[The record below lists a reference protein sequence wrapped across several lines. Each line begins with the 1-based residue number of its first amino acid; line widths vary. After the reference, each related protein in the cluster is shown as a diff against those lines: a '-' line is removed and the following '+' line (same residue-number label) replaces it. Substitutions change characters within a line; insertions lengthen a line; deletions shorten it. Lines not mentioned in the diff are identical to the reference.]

1 MSAPLF
7 TVLLPVHR
15 PPTLLPFAV
24 RSVLAQSCAAL
35 ELFIIC
41 DGAPSQTVAAA
52 QAFAAADPRV
62 RVFAHPKGER
72 HGEAYRHL
80 ALQQASGRYVCQIG
94 DDDLWFD
101 DHLAQAAEL
110 MAGADFGNL
119 LGVHM
124 RPDGTPFLHL
134 VDLAHPTVQASMLHS
149 RFNFFGP
156 TCSAYRLEAY
166 RALPVGWTPAPK
178 DIWSDLWM
186 WRKFLAQPGLRFA
199 TRPVATSLGL
209 PASLRVDRSLEQ
221 RQAEAA
227 GYVEQL
233 ARPGFR
239 EALWRAA
246 LLDHAGQALQWRH
259 ASLVG
264 RRRSEAAEARLA
276 ELNAALTAIAEAAGD
291 SAVQTQIARAALA
304 PEASATDR
312 D

>member
-15 PPTLLPFAV
+15 PPALLPFAV

-41 DGAPSQTVAAA
+41 DGAPAETVAAA
-52 QAFAAADPRV
+52 EAFAAADPRV

-72 HGEAYRHL
+72 NGEAYRHL
-80 ALQQASGRYVCQIG
+80 ALEQASGRYVCQIG
-94 DDDLWFD
+94 DDDLWFA
-101 DHLAQAAEL
+101 DHLAEAAQLLAE
-110 MAGADFGNL
+110 ADFGAL
-119 LGVHM
+119 LGLQLH
-124 RPDGTPFLHL
+124 PNGAPFLHL
-134 VDLAHPTVQASMLHS
+134 IDLEHPTVRESMLRN

-156 TCSAYRLEAY
+156 TCAAYRLEAY
-166 RALPVGWTPAPK
+166 RALPVGWSPAPK

-209 PASLRVDRSLEQ
+209 PASLRADLTLEQ

-227 GYVEQL
+227 GYAEQL

-246 LLDHAGQALQWRH
+246 LLEHAGQALQWRLDGL
-259 ASLVG
+259 SG
-264 RRRSEAAEARLA
+264 QRRAAAAEARLA
-276 ELNAALTAIAEAAGD
+276 ELTAALAAVAAAAGD
-291 SAVQTQIARAALA
+291 SAAQTRIARAALA
-304 PEASATDR
+304 GESAPTDAV
-312 D
+312 